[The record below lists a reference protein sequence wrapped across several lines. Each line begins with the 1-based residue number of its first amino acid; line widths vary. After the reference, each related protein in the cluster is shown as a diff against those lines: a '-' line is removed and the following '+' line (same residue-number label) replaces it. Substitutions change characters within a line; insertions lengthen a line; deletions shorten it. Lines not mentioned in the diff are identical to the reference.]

1 MQRIAVYEPTVG
13 SEELTNLGE
22 ALAANELIRG
32 RFATRFESQ
41 VAGYVGARFGVG
53 TNSGTAAIHTAL
65 MIAGVTAGDEV
76 LITTLTFIAP
86 ANAIAYCGAHP
97 VFVDVAEHN
106 WQMDAEATRRF
117 CEEDCRF
124 DGERLINLATGR
136 PVTAIVLVHF
146 LGMPADLDAFVAL
159 ARRYNLTL
167 IEDAAQALGTR
178 FGPGMVG
185 GVGRIGCYSFYG
197 NKLITAGGG
206 GMLVTDDPAL
216 AERARYLINQAKD
229 DPVETLHRS
238 IGYNY
243 RMTNIHGAIGCAQFD
258 RIDHHVARKREMA
271 DRYRNALSGQP
282 GITLPEEPAGEFWT
296 FWLTCIR
303 IDPEAFGLDARQLL
317 QLLAEHGV
325 ETIPLYQPLHQS
337 EAHAGAVQVG
347 GAVAEAL
354 HAQVLTLPSS
364 ISLSP
369 ADQDRVI
376 DLIVGAGQ
384 RARASRTADA
394 LLAS

>member
-1 MQRIAVYEPTVG
+1 MQRIAVYEPTLG
-13 SEELTNLGE
+13 TEELDNLGE

-32 RFATRFESQ
+32 RFADRFEAQIAS
-41 VAGYVGARFGVG
+41 YVGTRFGVG

-65 MIAGVTAGDEV
+65 MVAGVKAGDEV

-97 VFVDVAEHN
+97 VFVDVAAHN
-106 WQMDAEATRRF
+106 WQMDPEAARRF
-117 CEEDCRF
+117 CEDECRF
-124 DGERLINLATGR
+124 DGERLVNRATGR

-146 LGMPADLDAFVAL
+146 LGMPADVEAFQTL
-159 ARRYNLTL
+159 ARRYNLIL

-178 FGPGMVG
+178 FGPRMVG
-185 GVGRIGCYSFYG
+185 GFGRIGCYSFYG

-216 AERARYLINQAKD
+216 AQRARYLINQAKD
-229 DPVETLHRS
+229 DPVETLHRA

-258 RIDHHVARKREMA
+258 RIDHHVARKREIA
-271 DRYRNALSGQP
+271 ARYRDGLAGQP
-282 GITLPEEPAGEFWT
+282 GITLPEEPADQFWT

-303 IDPEAFGLDARQLL
+303 IDPAAFGLDARQLL
-317 QLLAEHGV
+317 RRLGEQGV
-325 ETIPLYQPLHQS
+325 ETIPLYQPLHLS
-337 EAHAGAVQVG
+337 EAHAGAGRVG
-347 GAVAEAL
+347 GQVAESL

-364 ISLSP
+364 ISLGE
-369 ADQDRVI
+369 ADQDRVV
-376 DLIVGAGQ
+376 DLIVEAGE
-384 RARASRTADA
+384 RARAGAAAEAVLTP
-394 LLAS
+394 

>member
-1 MQRIAVYEPTVG
+1 MQRIAVYEPTLG
-13 SEELTNLGE
+13 TEELDNLGE

-32 RFATRFESQ
+32 RFADRFEAQIAS
-41 VAGYVGARFGVG
+41 YVGTRFGVG
-53 TNSGTAAIHTAL
+53 TNSGTAAIHSAL
-65 MIAGVTAGDEV
+65 MVAGVKAGDEV

-97 VFVDVAEHN
+97 VFVDVAAHN
-106 WQMDAEATRRF
+106 WQMDPAAARRF
-117 CEEDCRF
+117 CEDECRF
-124 DGERLINLATGR
+124 DGERLVNRATGR

-146 LGMPADLDAFVAL
+146 LGMPADVEAFQTL
-159 ARRYNLTL
+159 AQRYNLIL

-178 FGPGMVG
+178 FGPRMVG
-185 GVGRIGCYSFYG
+185 GFGRIGCYSFYG

-216 AERARYLINQAKD
+216 AQRARYLINQAKD
-229 DPVETLHRS
+229 DPVETLHRA

-258 RIDHHVARKREMA
+258 RIDHHVARKRQIA
-271 DRYRNALSGQP
+271 ARYRDGLAGQP
-282 GITLPEEPAGEFWT
+282 GITLPEEPADQFWT

-303 IDPEAFGLDARQLL
+303 IDPAAFGLDARQLVRRL
-317 QLLAEHGV
+317 GEQGV

-337 EAHAGAVQVG
+337 EAHAGAGRVG
-347 GAVAEAL
+347 GQVAESL

-364 ISLSP
+364 ISLGE

-376 DLIVGAGQ
+376 DLIVEAGE
-384 RARASRTADA
+384 RARAAAAAEAVLTP
-394 LLAS
+394 

>member
-1 MQRIAVYEPTVG
+1 MGRIAVYEPTVG
-13 SEELTNLGE
+13 ADELANLGE

-32 RFATRFESQ
+32 RFVTRFEAQIS
-41 VAGYVGARFGVG
+41 GYVGTRFGVG

-65 MIAGVTAGDEV
+65 MIAGVRAGDEV

-86 ANAIAYCGAHP
+86 ANAIVYCGAHP
-97 VFVDVAEHN
+97 VFVDVDEHH
-106 WQMDAEATRRF
+106 WQMDPEATRRF
-117 CEEDCRF
+117 CEEGCRF
-124 DGERLINLATGR
+124 DGERLINRTTGR
-136 PVTAIVLVHF
+136 AVTAIVLVHF
-146 LGMPADLDAFVAL
+146 LGMPADVDAFQAL
-159 ARRYNLTL
+159 ATRYNLTL

-178 FGPGMVG
+178 FGSRMVG
-185 GVGRIGCYSFYG
+185 GFGRMGCYSFYG

-258 RIDHHVARKREMA
+258 RIDHHVARKREIA
-271 DRYRNALSGQP
+271 DRYRKGLSGQP
-282 GITLPEEPAGEFWT
+282 GISLPDEPADQFWT

-303 IDPEAFGLDARQLL
+303 IDPDLFGLDARQLL
-317 QLLAEHGV
+317 RQLGQYEV

-337 EAHAGAVQVG
+337 EAHAGAARVG
-347 GAVAEAL
+347 GEVAEAL

-364 ISLSP
+364 ISLTDT
-369 ADQDRVI
+369 DQDRVI
-376 DLIVGAGQ
+376 DLIVEAGR
-384 RARASRTADA
+384 RARSTRTAEA
-394 LLAS
+394 MLTS

>member
-1 MQRIAVYEPTVG
+1 MGRIAVYEPTVG
-13 SEELTNLGE
+13 AEELANLGE

-32 RFATRFESQ
+32 RFVTRFEAQIS
-41 VAGYVGARFGVG
+41 GYVGTSFGVG

-65 MIAGVTAGDEV
+65 MIAGVRTGDEV

-97 VFVDVAEHN
+97 VFVDVDERH
-106 WQMDAEATRRF
+106 WQMDPEATRRF
-117 CEEDCRF
+117 CEEECRF
-124 DGERLINLATGR
+124 DGEQLINRATGR
-136 PVTAIVLVHF
+136 AVTAIVLVHF
-146 LGMPADLDAFVAL
+146 LGMPAEVDAFQAL
-159 ARRYNLTL
+159 ATRYNLTL

-178 FGPGMVG
+178 FGSRMVG
-185 GVGRIGCYSFYG
+185 GFGRIGCYSFYG

-206 GMLVTDDPAL
+206 GMLVTGDQTL

-258 RIDHHVARKREMA
+258 RIDHHVARKRQIA
-271 DRYRNALSGQP
+271 DRYRTGLSGQP
-282 GITLPEEPAGEFWT
+282 GISLPDEPADQFWT

-303 IDPEAFGLDARQLL
+303 INPDLFGLDARQVLR
-317 QLLAEHGV
+317 QLDAQGV

-337 EAHAGAVQVG
+337 EAHAGATRVG
-347 GAVAEAL
+347 GEVAEAL

-364 ISLSP
+364 ISLTD

-376 DLIVGAGQ
+376 DLIIEAGR
-384 RARASRTADA
+384 RARSMRIAEVMMTS
-394 LLAS
+394 

>member
-1 MQRIAVYEPTVG
+1 MKRIAVYEPTVG
-13 SEELTNLGE
+13 AEELANLGE

-32 RFATRFESQ
+32 RFVTRFEAQ
-41 VAGYVGARFGVG
+41 IAEYVGVRFGVG

-65 MIAGVTAGDEV
+65 LIAGIAPGDEV

-97 VFVDVAEHN
+97 VFVDVTERD
-106 WQMDAEATRRF
+106 WQMDPDAARRF
-117 CEEDCRF
+117 CEQDCRF
-124 DGERLINLATGR
+124 DGKQLTNRATGR

-146 LGMPADLDAFVAL
+146 LGMPADIEAFGAL

-178 FGPGMVG
+178 TKSRMVG
-185 GVGRIGCYSFYG
+185 GFGLIGCYSFYG
-197 NKLITAGGG
+197 NKLITAAGG

-258 RIDHHVARKREMA
+258 RIGDHVARKREIA
-271 DRYRNALSGQP
+271 TRYRETLSGQP
-282 GITLPEEPAGEFWT
+282 GITLPREPQDQCWT
-296 FWLTCIR
+296 LWLTCIR
-303 IDPEAFGLDARQLL
+303 IDPDRFGLDARELL
-317 QLLAEHGV
+317 RELGEHGV

-337 EAHAGAVQVG
+337 EAHKGAHRVG
-347 GAVAEAL
+347 GRVAEML
-354 HAQVLTLPSS
+354 HAQTLSLPSS
-364 ISLSP
+364 ISLERD
-369 ADQDRVI
+369 DQDRVI
-376 DLIVGAGQ
+376 ELIVAAG
-384 RARASRTADA
+384 RRGRSGRTVAA
-394 LLAS
+394 V